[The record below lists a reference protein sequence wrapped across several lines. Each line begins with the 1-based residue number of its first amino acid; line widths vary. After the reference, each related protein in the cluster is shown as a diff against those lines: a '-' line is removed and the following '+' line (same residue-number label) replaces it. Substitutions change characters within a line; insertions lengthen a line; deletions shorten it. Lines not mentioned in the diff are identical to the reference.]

1 MSKVTF
7 TPPKEYTVPEGIEE
21 GDTFDVAATMKM
33 ESGGKL
39 CLVKVDDIPMPGYE
53 EEAAKGRKAQGADMA
68 AADTDLAMRYQ
79 SAMTQAQAGGMPQE

>member
-7 TPPKEYTVPEGIEE
+7 SAPKEYTVPEGITE

-39 CLVKVDDIPMPGYE
+39 CLVKIDDIPMPGYE
-53 EEAAKGRKAQGADMA
+53 EEAEKGRKAQGSDMA
-68 AADTDLAMRYQ
+68 AEEADFGARYQ
-79 SAMTQAQAGGMPQE
+79 SAMAQAGGMPQE